1 MSKGKFASLIM
12 LGAFS
17 AGIASSSAVSA
28 QGNESLASVTG
39 VNGIG
44 THDDSVSVVSKVSS
58 EPAIADDET
67 KIDTEVTTDK
77 EVQTVSSENKTNLPE
92 NSDKDNKNEDYV
104 FFDKTKK
111 AKRIKKKKTKVSKIP
126 AKTAGGAIAIGS
138 AAFGISKLA
147 KPFGKNDKKDDPSKS
162 TTPKPDNPNNPSKA
176 TTPKPDNPNNPSK
189 ATTPK
194 PDNPNNP
201 SKATT
206 SKPDNPNDPSKDTT
220 SKSDNPNDPSKA
232 TTPKPDIPSDPSKA
246 TTPKPDNPN
255 NPSKATTSKPDNPN
269 NPSKATTPKPD
280 IPSDP
285 SKDTT
290 SKSDNPND
298 PSKVTTPKP
307 DIPSDP
313 KKEEKDPEKKEGK
326 DEKPSQPSNE
336 EEKGGF
342 TTWYKNNLGASIP
355 LTILSIYLIQF
366 IIRMII
372 FEVKQRIEFKAEGYS
387 KGAIFFSIGKGEESS
402 NIKPFFGLCEDF
414 TDGNRFKVSFNTTDP
429 YYGLKR
435 VAMNALA
442 AATLAK
448 YDWHVTGLSG
458 DYLSGE
464 LSEEISQP
472 QWTH

>member
-28 QGNESLASVTG
+28 QGNESLASVTD

-92 NSDKDNKNEDYV
+92 NSDKDNKNKDCV

-111 AKRIKKKKTKVSKIP
+111 AKRIKKKKTKVAKIS

-162 TTPKPDNPNNPSKA
+162 TTPKPDNPN
-176 TTPKPDNPNNPSK
+176 
-189 ATTPK
+189 
-194 PDNPNNP
+194 
-201 SKATT
+201 
-206 SKPDNPNDPSKDTT
+206 DPSKDTT

-232 TTPKPDIPSDPSKA
+232 TTPKPDIPSDP
-246 TTPKPDNPN
+246 
-255 NPSKATTSKPDNPN
+255 
-269 NPSKATTPKPD
+269 
-280 IPSDP
+280 
-285 SKDTT
+285 
-290 SKSDNPND
+290 
-298 PSKVTTPKP
+298 
-307 DIPSDP
+307 
-313 KKEEKDPEKKEGK
+313 KKEEK
-326 DEKPSQPSNE
+326 
-336 EEKGGF
+336 EEKNISF
-342 TTWYKNNLGASIP
+342 ATWYKNNLGKSIS

-366 IIRMII
+366 LVRMII
-372 FEVKQRIEFKAEGYS
+372 FEVKQRTEFKRAGYGNHSIYFNFDGEGDD
-387 KGAIFFSIGKGEESS
+387 K
-402 NIKPFFGLCEDF
+402 NIKPFFGLWKGF
-414 TDGNRFKVSFNTTDP
+414 TNNARFLKDKTVSITTAG
-429 YYGLKR
+429 YAGTER

-442 AATLAK
+442 AATFAK
-448 YDWHVTGLSG
+448 YDWKV
-458 DYLSGE
+458 
-464 LSEEISQP
+464 I
-472 QWTH
+472 